1 MSPQRCFLEC
11 PPRVDITRLSGKLV
25 VVEGP
30 DSSGRSTHIA
40 LLTSW
45 LEEQGHAVT
54 GVGIK
59 RSTLVAPE
67 LDAAKK
73 GNVLSFRTMSL
84 FYATDFADR
93 LENEMVPALRAG
105 YVVLTDRYVY
115 SLIGR
120 ACVRGLCP
128 EWMRKIY
135 GFAVKPSA
143 IYYLKISVAD
153 LIPRVLASGGFDYWE
168 SGADYL
174 RGDMYDCFVKH
185 QTALLDQFE
194 QMSEEFGFTS
204 VDASRSIEETFDTLQ
219 KHIAGVVGDIA
230 PIKPSKLLVEEPC
243 PPRRQRAA
251 ADSVSD
257 LLRDFLSSLE
267 NDR

>member
-1 MSPQRCFLEC
+1 MRIESYWQPYPGLVEDEYPGRLIVLEGTDG
-11 PPRVDITRLSGKLV
+11 V
-25 VVEGP
+25 
-30 DSSGRSTHIA
+30 GRSTQIR
-40 LLTSW
+40 LLKRW
-45 LEEQGHAVT
+45 LESSGIAVYDTGLTRSNLAGRHLREAQEGH
-54 GVGIK
+54 
-59 RSTLVAPE
+59 
-67 LDAAKK
+67 
-73 GNVLSFRTMSL
+73 TMGRMTQVL

-105 YVVLTDRYVY
+105 YVVLIDRYVY
-115 SLIGR
+115 SLIAR

-143 IYYLKISVAD
+143 IYYLKISVPD

-174 RGDMYDCFVKH
+174 RGDLFDCFVKH

-267 NDR
+267 NER